1 MPETADQHALREM
14 AIPSPLTRG
23 KIQIFEESPAMPGSG
38 LIKRYIVLFTGLF
51 FMGLGISLVTRSAL
65 GTSPISSVPWV
76 LCLAFP
82 ITFGEFT
89 MAFNMLFFAAEVLII
104 GKAFPRHQYLQI
116 AVGLSLGVFVDLGML
131 LSAGVHPDFYAE
143 EIAVLLF
150 GCVVLALGIF
160 LQVAANVIMNPGEG
174 LVKAIAEK
182 THRRFGIVK
191 VCFDSTLVLS
201 AVLISLAAFGSIR
214 GLREGTVISAIL
226 VGYII
231 LAFSILF
238 ARFELG
244 KWLED

>member
-1 MPETADQHALREM
+1 
-14 AIPSPLTRG
+14 
-23 KIQIFEESPAMPGSG
+23 MPGAG
-38 LIKRYIVLFTGLF
+38 LVKRYSLLLIGLF

-76 LCLAFP
+76 LCLALP

-89 MAFNMLFFAAEVLII
+89 MALGMLFFLAEVLII
-104 GKAFPRHQYLQI
+104 GKEFPKYQYLQI
-116 AVGLSLGVFVDLGML
+116 AVGLSLGVFVDLGMV
-131 LSAGVHPDFYAE
+131 LSAGVHPNFYAE
-143 EIAVLLF
+143 EIAVLLL

-174 LVKAIAEK
+174 LVKAIATK
-182 THRRFGIVK
+182 TGKRFGIVK

-201 AVLISLAAFGSIR
+201 AACISLVAFGSIQ

-231 LAFSILF
+231 LGFGIIF
-238 ARFELG
+238 TRFDLG
-244 KWLED
+244 KWLEN

>member
-1 MPETADQHALREM
+1 
-14 AIPSPLTRG
+14 
-23 KIQIFEESPAMPGSG
+23 MPGTG
-38 LIKRYIVLFTGLF
+38 LVKRYSLLLIGLF

-82 ITFGEFT
+82 VTFGEFT
-89 MAFNMLFFAAEVLII
+89 IAITLLFFAIEVLLA
-104 GKAFPRHQYLQI
+104 GKTFPRLQYLQI
-116 AVGLSLGVFVDLGML
+116 IIAFFLGVFVDLGMV

-143 EIAVLLF
+143 EIAVLIF

-174 LVKAIAEK
+174 LVKAIAIK
-182 THRRFGIVK
+182 TGKRFGIVK

-201 AVLISLAAFGSIR
+201 AVCISLVAFGSIR

-231 LAFSILF
+231 LGFGIIF
-238 ARFELG
+238 TRFDLG
-244 KWLED
+244 KWLEN